1 MQDWRIFQGKVLK
14 AFVLPLNKRSNSY
27 ILKGGTSLMLCYGL
41 TRFSEDISLDAYH
54 IIKGIEDIVNAFC
67 QANSFTYRVAKDTNT
82 VKRYMIYYGSNKPLK
97 VEISYRRKNIDSSE
111 FTIVNG
117 ILVYTISSILT
128 FKLNA
133 YNQRDKIRDLYDV
146 VFICKNYWSCI
157 PKTLQLQLV
166 DSLSYKGLEHFDY
179 LISTQ
184 QDELIDSVVLGNEFL
199 DLYNKLGLNNCNIKL
214 TNFYK
219 NL

>member
-1 MQDWRIFQGKVLK
+1 MQDWRILHGKVLK
-14 AFVLPLNKRSNSY
+14 AFILALNKKSNSY

-41 TRFSEDISLDAYH
+41 TRFSEDIDLDAYYTSR
-54 IIKGIEDIVNAFC
+54 GIEDIVNAFC
-67 QANSFTYRVAKDTNT
+67 QANNFTYRVAKDTNT
-82 VKRYMIYYGSNKPLK
+82 VKRYMIHYGSNKPLK
-97 VEISYRRKNIDSSE
+97 IEISYRRKNIDSSE
-111 FTIVNG
+111 FTIING

-146 VFICKNYWSCI
+146 VFICKNYWYCI

-199 DLYNKLGLNNCNIKL
+199 DLYNRLGLL
-214 TNFYK
+214 
-219 NL
+219 

>member
-14 AFVLPLNKRSNSY
+14 AFVLALNKRSNSY

-184 QDELIDSVVLGNEFL
+184 QDELIDSVVLGNGFL
-199 DLYNKLGLNNCNIKL
+199 DLYNKLGLL
-214 TNFYK
+214 
-219 NL
+219 

>member
-1 MQDWRIFQGKVLK
+1 MQDWRILHGKVLK
-14 AFVLPLNKRSNSY
+14 AFVLALNKRSNSY

-41 TRFSEDISLDAYH
+41 TRFSEDIDLDAYH
-54 IIKGIEDIVNAFC
+54 ISKGIEDIVNAFC

-82 VKRYMIYYGSNKPLK
+82 VKRYMIHYGSNKPLK

-111 FTIVNG
+111 FTIING

-184 QDELIDSVVLGNEFL
+184 QDELIDSIVLGNEFL
-199 DLYNKLGLNNCNIKL
+199 DLYNKLGLL
-214 TNFYK
+214 
-219 NL
+219 